1 MRRIMFVCLVFGV
14 LGLRGTVHGE
24 PVPVLVS
31 IAPQKY
37 FVERMG
43 GDRVQVSVMVL
54 PGSNPHAYEP
64 KPRQMTELS
73 RAKLYVASGMP
84 FEEVW
89 LPRFIR
95 INPSLRVVH
104 SDDWIRKR
112 PMEAGHSH
120 DEDGA
125 GHTGRRHEHEEGTDP
140 HTWLSPPRVMLQARL
155 LLDGLTEVDPDGILH
170 YEGGY
175 RRFIT
180 ELVELDLE
188 LRRTLGTMRGS
199 RRFMVFHPSW
209 GYFADTYGLIQM
221 PIELEGK
228 EPKPADLKRFIQEA
242 RRLEIRT
249 VFVQPQFSAKTAETI
264 AGALE
269 GRVSVAD
276 PLAENW
282 AEALRGF
289 AKALADP
296 GSAVNR
302 P

>member
-1 MRRIMFVCLVFGV
+1 
-14 LGLRGTVHGE
+14 
-24 PVPVLVS
+24 VLVS

-37 FVERMG
+37 FVERIG

-73 RAKLYVASGMP
+73 RARLYVAAGMP

-104 SDDWIRKR
+104 SDAWIRKR
-112 PMEAGHSH
+112 PMEAEHPH

-125 GHTGRRHEHEEGTDP
+125 GHAGRRHEHEEGTDP

-155 LLDGLTEVDPDGILH
+155 LLDGLTEVDPEGILR
-170 YEGGY
+170 YEEGY

-188 LRRTLGTMRGS
+188 LRRTLGTMRGP